1 MDIVCL
7 DMEGVIVPE
16 IWINFAEKTGIDALR
31 LTTRDIKDYDE
42 LMQHRLKILNQHKLT
57 IHDIQSVI
65 GNMKPFEGAKEFL
78 NWIRKHA
85 QLVILSDTF
94 IEFAKPLIAQLDMP
108 TLFCHQLQIDA
119 QGYIENYCL
128 RISDHKTKSVKAF
141 QSLNYKVFAGG
152 DSYNDTG
159 MLNQAE
165 KGVLFKAPQ
174 NVKDDFA
181 HLETAETYEEL
192 KAMISSFMKRG

>member
-1 MDIVCL
+1 MDIICL
-7 DMEGVIVPE
+7 DMEGVVVPE
-16 IWINFAEKTGIDALR
+16 IWINFAEKTGIDELR

-42 LMQHRLKILNQHKLT
+42 LMQYRLKILNQHKLT
-57 IHDIQSVI
+57 IHDIQDVI
-65 GNMKPFEGAKEFL
+65 GGMKPFEGAREFL
-78 NWIRKHA
+78 NWIRSQA

-108 TLFCHQLQIDA
+108 TLFCHELQIDN
-119 QGYIENYCL
+119 QGYIEDYCL
-128 RISDHKTKSVKAF
+128 RIADHKTKSVKAF
-141 QSLNYKVFAGG
+141 QGLNYKVFAAG

-181 HLETAETYEEL
+181 HLDTAETYEEL
-192 KAMISSFMKRG
+192 KEMITNFIKG